1 MKSSRTLLDV
11 ANVQIW
17 VPSFEGSG
25 GTFTTFDDAN
35 TGVPLFELNVSLSL
49 SLSLLIQNSLVLS
62 SSSSSKILSLSLS
75 LSAIK

>member
-1 MKSSRTLLDV
+1 MKSSRALFDV
-11 ANVQIW
+11 ENVQIW

-49 SLSLLIQNSLVLS
+49 SLSLGY
-62 SSSSSKILSLSLS
+62 
-75 LSAIK
+75 